1 MGRIS
6 SSIGLITGTDIVGT
20 VDKLV
25 AISAQ
30 PRDRLVAR
38 TERLQEQ
45 QSAIAELTALVIGV
59 ELSSKR
65 LSLPGQF
72 EARTATSANDK
83 AISVSAAS
91 NAEMGSFTARTLQLA
106 ATHSAE
112 SDFRSTGSATA
123 LGLTGEIL
131 IRGGGFLAESAK
143 LEDLNQG
150 RGVQAGSIRISDR
163 AGNSAEID
171 LSKAQ
176 NIDDVINAIN
186 ETTSIRVRATTVG
199 DSIRLTDTSGATT
212 SNLRVDEIGG
222 GETAADL
229 GLRGINV
236 ASNTALGHDIYGAV
250 GNSVATGLQ
259 GIKLSEL
266 NGGNGLGALGT
277 IQVSTSNGNT
287 GSIDLSSAATTQDVL
302 RIINDSGLGIEA
314 RLNENSGGFRI
325 RDLSGGNAN
334 PLSITST
341 DTTATKLGIDGT
353 ASGRVID
360 GKDLGRPII
369 KQTTRLS
376 ELRQGRGISPGTIR
390 ISDSTGKSATVA
402 VEETQQLT
410 INQLLTGINNAGLS
424 LSASINATGDGIRI
438 IDTGNGS
445 QKLQISDVDEGQT
458 ASDLGL
464 TGDSKTTSLGS
475 LGRLQSLSSAARQ
488 SVTVAATDSLTDIAR
503 KINSQSTLATA
514 AVVQAANGTFSLAI
528 RSNRGGN
535 AGQLSISSTGTGLG
549 VSTTVTGQDAILSVT
564 NQSGTSIQLRS
575 TDGVFTDVVPGVS
588 LTAKEVTVNEV
599 SITVGRDTKD
609 ATTNIKAFVE
619 QYNKLTDRLD
629 ELTFFNG
636 DPSATGLLFGSSE
649 ALRIESS
656 YSRLMSGQIQGVG
669 SIRSFGELGISLDSE
684 GKMQLDEKRF
694 TDRLSSNSDAAKS
707 FFTSERTGMVARIKE
722 ASDRLAGVNNGLLI
736 NRGSALSTRILRNN
750 EQSATLQR
758 RLDAERLRLLKQFVS
773 AEEAISKLQTNQN
786 AISRIQFINNQSN
799 TR

>member
-20 VDKLV
+20 VDRLL

-72 EARTATSANDK
+72 EARSATSGNDK
-83 AISVSAAS
+83 AVSVTAAS

-112 SDFRSTGSATA
+112 SDFRSTGSATS
-123 LGLTGEIL
+123 LGLSGEIL
-131 IRGGGFLAESAK
+131 IRGGGFLAESADLAK
-143 LEDLNQG
+143 LNQG

-186 ETTSIRVRATTVG
+186 ETSSIQVRATTVG
-199 DSIRLTDTSGATT
+199 DSIRLTDISGSTA
-212 SNLRVDEIGG
+212 SNLRVDEVGS

-236 ASNTALGHDIYGAV
+236 ASNTALGHDIYGAI
-250 GNSVATGLQ
+250 GDTVATGLQ

-266 NGGNGLGALGT
+266 NGGTGLGTLGT
-277 IQVSTSNGNT
+277 IRVRTSNGNT
-287 GSIDLSSAATTQDVL
+287 GSIDLSSATTTQDVL
-302 RIINDSGLGIEA
+302 RIINDSGLGVEA
-314 RLNENSGGFRI
+314 RLNVNSGGFRI
-325 RDLSGGNAN
+325 RDLTGGNAN
-334 PLSITST
+334 PMSITST
-341 DTTATKLGIDGT
+341 DSTASKLGIDGT
-353 ASGRVID
+353 STGRVID

-369 KQTTRLS
+369 KNDTKLA

-390 ISDSTGKSATVA
+390 ISDSTGKSANVA
-402 VEETQQLT
+402 LEDTQQLT
-410 INQLLTGINNAGLS
+410 IDQLLTGINNAGLS
-424 LSASINATGDGIRI
+424 LTASINATGDGIQI

-464 TGDSKTTSLGS
+464 TGASRTTSLGS
-475 LGRLQSLSSAARQ
+475 LGRLQTLSSAARQ

-503 KINSQSTLATA
+503 KVNSQSTLATA
-514 AVVQAANGTFSLAI
+514 AVVQAADGTFSLSI
-528 RSNRGGN
+528 RSNRGGD
-535 AGQLSISSTGTGLG
+535 AGRLSISSTGTGLRM
-549 VSTTVTGQDAILSVT
+549 STNVTGQDAIMSVT
-564 NQSGTSIQLRS
+564 NGSGTSIQLRS

-588 LTAKEVTVNEV
+588 LTAKEVTDDPI
-599 SITVGRDTKD
+599 SITVERDTKE

-619 QYNKLTDRLD
+619 QYNKLNDRLD

-636 DPSATGLLFGSSE
+636 DRSATGLLFGTSE

-656 YSRLMSGQIQGVG
+656 YSRLMSGQIQGAG
-669 SIRSFGELGISLDSE
+669 SIRSFGELGISLDTE

-694 TDRLSSNSDAAKS
+694 TDRLSSNSDAAKT

-722 ASDRLAGVNNGLLI
+722 ASDRLAGVNSSLLI
-736 NRGSALSTRILRNN
+736 NRGAALTNRILRNN
-750 EQSATLQR
+750 EQADNLQR
-758 RLDAERLRLLKQFVS
+758 RLDSERLRLLRQFIS
-773 AEEAISKLQTNQN
+773 AEEAIAKLQTNQS
-786 AISRIQFINNQSN
+786 AISRIQFIGNQSN

>member
-20 VDKLV
+20 VDQLL

-72 EARTATSANDK
+72 EARSATSANDN

-91 NAEMGSFTARTLQLA
+91 DAEMGSFTARTTQLA
-106 ATHSAE
+106 ATHAAE
-112 SDFRSTGSATA
+112 SSFRSTGSATS
-123 LGLTGEIL
+123 LGLSGEIL
-131 IRGGGFLAESAK
+131 IRGGGSLAESAK
-143 LEDLNQG
+143 LADLNQG

-163 AGNSAEID
+163 AGNSAKID
-171 LSKAQ
+171 LSKAR

-186 ETTSIRVRATTVG
+186 ETSGIRVRATTVG
-199 DSIRLTDTSGATT
+199 DSIRLTDVSGSTA
-212 SNLRVDEIGG
+212 SNLRVDEVGS

-236 ASNTALGHDIYGAV
+236 ASNTALGHDIYGAI
-250 GNSVATGLQ
+250 GDTAATGLQ
-259 GIKLSEL
+259 GVKLSEL
-266 NGGNGLGALGT
+266 NGGKGLGTLGT
-277 IQVSTSNGNT
+277 IQVTTSNGNT
-287 GSIDLSSAATTQDVL
+287 GSIDLSSAATTQDVM
-302 RIINDSGLGIEA
+302 RIINDSGLGVEA
-314 RLNENSGGFRI
+314 RLNENGGGFRI
-325 RDLSGGNAN
+325 RDLTGGNAN
-334 PLSITST
+334 PLSVNST
-341 DTTATKLGIDGT
+341 DSTDTKLGIAGT
-353 ASGRVID
+353 STGRVIV

-369 KQTTRLS
+369 KLETKLA

-390 ISDSTGKSATVA
+390 ISDSTGKSANVA
-402 VEETQQLT
+402 LEDTQQLT

-424 LSASINATGDGIRI
+424 LTASINATGDGIRI
-438 IDTGNGS
+438 IDNGNGS
-445 QKLQISDVDEGQT
+445 QKLQISDFDDGQT
-458 ASDLGL
+458 AADLGL
-464 TGDSKTTSLGS
+464 TGSARTTSVGTLGK
-475 LGRLQSLSSAARQ
+475 LQTLEFAARQ

-514 AVVQAANGTFSLAI
+514 AVVQATDGTFSLSI
-528 RSNRGGN
+528 RSNRGGDV
-535 AGQLSISSTGTGLG
+535 GRLSISSTGSGLG
-549 VSTTVTGQDAILSVT
+549 ISTTVKGQDAILEVT
-564 NQSGTSIQLRS
+564 NQGGTSIQLRS

-588 LTAKEVTVNEV
+588 LTAKEVTDASV
-599 SITVGRDTKD
+599 SITVERDTRD
-609 ATTNIKAFVE
+609 AITNIKAFVE
-619 QYNKLTDRLD
+619 QYNKLTERLG

-636 DPSATGLLFGSSE
+636 NPSATGLLFGSSE

-656 YSRLMSGQIQGVG
+656 YSRLMSGQIQGAG
-669 SIRSFGELGISLDSE
+669 SIRSFGELGISLDAE

-694 TDRLSSNSDAAKS
+694 TDRLSSNSEAAKT

-722 ASDRLAGVNNGLLI
+722 ASDRLAGVNSSLLI
-736 NRGSALSTRILRNN
+736 NRSAALATRILRNN
-750 EQSATLQR
+750 EQADNLQR
-758 RLDAERLRLLKQFVS
+758 RLDSERLRLLRQFVS
-773 AEEAISKLQTNQN
+773 AEEAIARLQTNQN
-786 AISRIQFINNQSN
+786 AISQIQFISNRPN